1 MERPSDS
8 SALQPKLVVAFCFV
22 IAFGPS
28 MTVSSWTRLLDVLK
42 LSARTVIA
50 TSKMRIHWFCVLRLI
65 RFRIDLPLRLLL
77 TQVVLYLKSA
87 FYQLLFQL
95 FYLVQRWSVLSTPCL
110 IVRHQFLARMLT
122 HN

>member
-1 MERPSDS
+1 MERPLDS